1 MRPTSADVESF
12 ARFGE
17 GARMNEPDA
26 NSRVESRWA
35 TVQEVREVTT
45 SLLAEVAGLLPAG
58 TVIRCVAR
66 AREQLLGAGVRAGL
80 AVAVES
86 MARLRLA
93 ERLPT
98 HGHRDE
104 HSSRR
109 VARPAPGGPASPA
122 VEDRPVGRLS
132 EPRRT

>member
-86 MARLRLA
+86 LA